1 MKHGSVPAKG
11 GNPEADVEALVD
23 ELIAKVGIEA
33 VFEALIAKVGTKDE
47 AIQLIKASKSKG
59 KPGPRAGLRYYQMDR
74 HLILH
79 AAALRIEW
87 ERRLGCL
94 PQDERI
100 PKWQA
105 LLTKIVNLC
114 WDRKV
119 AERFGVNFGKL
130 NHPGQDVGS
139 AVKRLES
146 RPELQIVATGDCTE
160 REVKRIIEL
169 KREAKRAP
177 VRSQEQDLLWFS
189 FAAGPD
195 IRQEIG
201 PKSLERK
208 LHFLLFETAEPPEAK
223 GPRSLWLYER
233 LLFFP
238 PLPETWDA
246 MHRLR
251 PDLCILP
258 VTL

>member
-33 VFEALIAKVGTKDE
+33 LFEALIAKVGAKHD
-47 AIQLIKASKSKG
+47 AIRLIKASKSKG
-59 KPGPRAGLRYYQMDR
+59 KPGPRAGLRYYLMDR

-94 PQDERI
+94 PQDEHI
-100 PKWQA
+100 PKWHA

-130 NHPGQDVGS
+130 ITP
-139 AVKRLES
+139 AR
-146 RPELQIVATGDCTE
+146 TWT
-160 REVKRIIEL
+160 
-169 KREAKRAP
+169 
-177 VRSQEQDLLWFS
+177 
-189 FAAGPD
+189 
-195 IRQEIG
+195 
-201 PKSLERK
+201 
-208 LHFLLFETAEPPEAK
+208 
-223 GPRSLWLYER
+223 PR
-233 LLFFP
+233 
-238 PLPETWDA
+238 
-246 MHRLR
+246 
-251 PDLCILP
+251 
-258 VTL
+258 